1 LSVDLSK
8 ELRLAIA
15 KAGGQK
21 VVALKIGISEPALS
35 RKLNGELGWKLN
47 ELQMLFEIAELYISN
62 GSKDASDFQLIKEM
76 SRKLSEV
83 MGFINDLNKGKGV
96 KRDV

>member
-1 LSVDLSK
+1 MSVDLSK
-8 ELRLAIA
+8 ELRLAIT

-83 MGFINDLNKGKGV
+83 MGFISDLNKGKGV
-96 KRDV
+96 KGDV

>member
-1 LSVDLSK
+1 MDLSK

-21 VVALKIGISEPALS
+21 VVAFKIGISESALS

-62 GSKDASDFQLIKEM
+62 GSKDASDFQLIREM

-83 MGFINDLNKGKGV
+83 MGFISDLDKGMKG
-96 KRDV
+96 DV

>member
-1 LSVDLSK
+1 MSVDLSK

>member
-1 LSVDLSK
+1 MLVDLSK

-21 VVALKIGISEPALS
+21 VVAFKIGISESALS

-83 MGFINDLNKGKGV
+83 MGFIGDLNKGKGV
-96 KRDV
+96 KGDV